1 MNDPRFAET
10 VRAAAAA
17 WRWVPYDAVTV
28 TTPTAVLAVSGGVAR
43 VHRAA
48 PPPGRSPS
56 AFVADVRRL
65 AAAHGATSLSWIVAE
80 DAAPPGLSDALA
92 AQGATVV
99 EELEV
104 MARPVAAGPLPA
116 AGRSGAEVR
125 RVDTPEL
132 LDEAYAIDS
141 AVLGT
146 PVRSARFR
154 RAAAAAL
161 AEQVAAGP
169 ARTGYRYLVLV
180 DGEPVA
186 TAGLTLAGPTARLWG
201 AAVLARH
208 RGRGV
213 YRALL
218 AARLTE
224 AAARGAA
231 LALTRARTGASAP
244 ILRRFGFR
252 GYGRERHHRLPAHGR
267 A

>member
-1 MNDPRFAET
+1 
-10 VRAAAAA
+10 
-17 WRWVPYDAVTV
+17 
-28 TTPTAVLAVSGGVAR
+28 
-43 VHRAA
+43 
-48 PPPGRSPS
+48 
-56 AFVADVRRL
+56 
-65 AAAHGATSLSWIVAE
+65 
-80 DAAPPGLSDALA
+80 
-92 AQGATVV
+92 
-99 EELEV
+99 